1 VDGINLAQGFPDFP
15 APAAIKDAA
24 CAAIQADVNQ
34 YAITWG
40 APALRAAIAEKY
52 SPALGRP
59 IDPEREI
66 TVVCGATEGM
76 LAAMLAVVD
85 PGDEV
90 VVFEPYYEN
99 YGPDAVLS
107 GARPRYVPLAPPDW
121 RFDPDALA
129 AAFGPRTR
137 AVVVNTPHNPTG
149 KVFTRDELAQ
159 IAALCQRW
167 NVVAIT
173 DEIYEHLVYEGEH
186 VRLATLPGMWERT
199 ITISGLSK
207 TYSVTGWRL
216 GYLLAPERLTTP
228 IRRVHDFLTVGAAAP
243 LQEAA
248 AVALRFPA
256 SYYAELLAGY
266 VERRALICAGLEAAG
281 FEIYRPAGAY
291 YVMTDIGGFGCNGA
305 EGADRAEGGGLVP
318 AGTSHRTR
326 SPAGARIDDVAFV
339 RTMIDKVGVAAVPG
353 SSFYAEPARGR
364 TQVRFAFPKRR
375 ETLEAAVR
383 RLVELPTALAARR

>member
-1 VDGINLAQGFPDFP
+1 MEPRVAAKPQQFEESVIRLMTRLCVAVDGINLAQGFPDFP

-52 SPALGRP
+52 SAALGRP

-173 DEIYEHLVYEGEH
+173 DEIYEHLVYEGAH

-266 VERRALICAGLEAAG
+266 VERRTLVCAGLEAAG

-291 YVMTDIGGFGCNGA
+291 YVMTDIGGFGA
-305 EGADRAEGGGLVP
+305 
-318 AGTSHRTR
+318 T
-326 SPAGARIDDVAFV
+326 DDVAFV

-353 SSFYAEPARGR
+353 SSFYADPARGR

-383 RLVELPTALAARR
+383 RLAELPTALAARR